1 MRTSEET
8 EVMQAIGVPA
18 QETEEVSTA
27 LATEIIADLKKQ
39 LEEAKEEAKDWEE
52 SWNVCREQVRVLSR
66 QSDIISMA
74 LRMDDVELLDLALD
88 LLEDA
93 ITSRLKRNRRQKT
106 MEKCNLTQV
115 PCRKAIMDV
124 VQANKDRR
132 SLQHIYELAEL
143 FRIAC
148 SSNEAFM
155 ELSEEDQERFW
166 LIIDALMMNDLEDL
180 KRVHNLANYLMV
192 KRIKD
197 NVKVAE
203 A

>member
-1 MRTSEET
+1 MCT
-8 EVMQAIGVPA
+8 
-18 QETEEVSTA
+18 
-27 LATEIIADLKKQ
+27 
-39 LEEAKEEAKDWEE
+39 
-52 SWNVCREQVRVLSR
+52 
-66 QSDIISMA
+66 
-74 LRMDDVELLDLALD
+74 LLH
-88 LLEDA
+88 
-93 ITSRLKRNRRQKT
+93 T
-106 MEKCNLTQV
+106 
-115 PCRKAIMDV
+115 
-124 VQANKDRR
+124 
-132 SLQHIYELAEL
+132 YELAEL

-148 SSNEAFM
+148 SGNEAFM

>member
-1 MRTSEET
+1 
-8 EVMQAIGVPA
+8 
-18 QETEEVSTA
+18 
-27 LATEIIADLKKQ
+27 
-39 LEEAKEEAKDWEE
+39 
-52 SWNVCREQVRVLSR
+52 
-66 QSDIISMA
+66 
-74 LRMDDVELLDLALD
+74 
-88 LLEDA
+88 
-93 ITSRLKRNRRQKT
+93 

-124 VQANKDRR
+124 VQVNKDRR

-143 FRIAC
+143 
-148 SSNEAFM
+148 FM

>member
-1 MRTSEET
+1 
-8 EVMQAIGVPA
+8 
-18 QETEEVSTA
+18 
-27 LATEIIADLKKQ
+27 
-39 LEEAKEEAKDWEE
+39 
-52 SWNVCREQVRVLSR
+52 
-66 QSDIISMA
+66 
-74 LRMDDVELLDLALD
+74 
-88 LLEDA
+88 
-93 ITSRLKRNRRQKT
+93 

-124 VQANKDRR
+124 VQVNKDRR
-132 SLQHIYELAEL
+132 LLQHIYELAEL

>member
-1 MRTSEET
+1 
-8 EVMQAIGVPA
+8 
-18 QETEEVSTA
+18 
-27 LATEIIADLKKQ
+27 
-39 LEEAKEEAKDWEE
+39 
-52 SWNVCREQVRVLSR
+52 
-66 QSDIISMA
+66 
-74 LRMDDVELLDLALD
+74 
-88 LLEDA
+88 
-93 ITSRLKRNRRQKT
+93 
-106 MEKCNLTQV
+106 MERCTLTQV

-132 SLQHIYELAEL
+132 SLQHTYELTKL
-143 FRIAC
+143 FQTAC

-166 LIIDALMMNDLEDL
+166 LITDALMMNDLEDI

-197 NVKVAE
+197 NTKVVE